1 MCGHPT
7 WLRTTSLPKPVP
19 PSRAV
24 PVSDAPETPPT
35 LLLERLLVVV
45 DEGRRTGT
53 HKLLTLL
60 ALMDA
65 AAASV
70 GEDLRPAR
78 ELSVRSVAEHV
89 LDVAWPHVVPF
100 AIERDAIHLRQM
112 NDQRRD
118 NELVQ
123 ASKEARHRADAIGA
137 RTSRQLRQADA
148 TIHEAAISRIE
159 RQLVRYPLA
168 LLQRTDADAP
178 DFLYHSW
185 PHERTPTAVA
195 RLQGR
200 DEPTIVWLPGAP
212 EALLRF
218 SALLRPLIE
227 LAFVRDVA
235 RWNDLDTAESRL
247 HAHLFGAARNALAAE
262 VKEELLDVQDRRC
275 FYDPEGQRQR
285 PEDLQVDHFL
295 PWARFH
301 ADGVANLVLARAS
314 HNASK
319 SDLFAATR
327 HVQAWRDS
335 LLERTA
341 VARRVGLD
349 HETPRTL
356 AMARA
361 GYGHLP
367 DDSPMWLRRVPSG
380 PGREVERL
388 TAERRV
394 EIAQLLRHDTYDL
407 AAEDPGA
414 WSSE

>member
-1 MCGHPT
+1 
-7 WLRTTSLPKPVP
+7 
-19 PSRAV
+19 
-24 PVSDAPETPPT
+24 VSDAVEAPPT

-70 GEDLRPAR
+70 GEDLRPAQ
-78 ELSVRSVAEHV
+78 ELPVRSVAEHV
-89 LDVAWPHVVPF
+89 LAVAWSHVIPF
-100 AIERDAIHLRQM
+100 AIERDAIRLRQM
-112 NDQRRD
+112 NDHRRS

-123 ASKEARHRADAIGA
+123 ATAEARHRADAIGA
-137 RTSRQLRQADA
+137 RTARQLRQADA
-148 TIHEAAISRIE
+148 AAHETAVSRIE

-185 PHERTPTAVA
+185 PHERTPTAIS

-200 DEPTIVWLPGAP
+200 DEPTLVWLPGAP

-235 RWNDLDTAESRL
+235 RWNNLDTAESRL
-247 HAHLFGAARNALAAE
+247 HAHLFGAVRLAWSAQL
-262 VKEELLDVQDRRC
+262 KEELLAVQDRRC
-275 FYDPEGQRQR
+275 FYDPEGRR
-285 PEDLQVDHFL
+285 FRAEDLQVDHFL
-295 PWARFH
+295 PWTRFH
-301 ADGVANLVLARAS
+301 ADGVANLVLARPS

-327 HVQAWRDS
+327 HVQAWQES
-335 LLERTA
+335 LPDRVA

-349 HETPRTL
+349 HETPRTV

-367 DDSPMWLRRVPSG
+367 EDSPLWLRRVSSG

-388 TAERRV
+388 TSDRRA
-394 EIAQLLRHDTYDL
+394 EIAQLLRHDRFDL
-407 AAEDPGA
+407 AAEERGS
-414 WSSE
+414 WSSK

>member
-1 MCGHPT
+1 M
-7 WLRTTSLPKPVP
+7 
-19 PSRAV
+19 
-24 PVSDAPETPPT
+24 SDAAETPPT
-35 LLLERLLVVV
+35 LLLERLLVVI

-65 AAASV
+65 TAASV
-70 GEDLRPAR
+70 GEDLHPAR

-89 LDVAWPHVVPF
+89 LTVAWPHVIPF
-100 AIERDAIHLRQM
+100 AIERDAILLRQM
-112 NDQRRD
+112 NDQRRS
-118 NELVQ
+118 NELVH
-123 ASKEARHRADAIGA
+123 ATAAARQRADAIGA

-148 TIHEAAISRIE
+148 AAHEAAVTRIE

-185 PHERTPTAVA
+185 PQERTPRAIA
-195 RLQGR
+195 RWQGR
-200 DEPTIVWLPGAP
+200 NESTIVWLPGVP

-235 RWNDLDTAESRL
+235 RWNALDTAESRL
-247 HAHLFGAARNALAAE
+247 HAHLFGTQRSALP
-262 VKEELLDVQDRRC
+262 VGLKEELLVLQDRRC
-275 FYDPEGQRQR
+275 FYDPEGRRLR

-295 PWARFH
+295 PWVRFH
-301 ADGVANLVLARAS
+301 ADGVANLVLARHS

-327 HVQAWRDS
+327 HVQAWRES
-335 LLERTA
+335 LGDRIA
-341 VARRVGLD
+341 VAERVGLD
-349 HETPRTL
+349 HEARPTL

-367 DDSPMWLRRVPSG
+367 DESPLWLRRLDRG
-380 PGREVERL
+380 GGREVERL
-388 TAERRV
+388 TRDRRT
-394 EIAQLLRHDTYDL
+394 EIAQFLGEDGHTL
-407 AAEDPGA
+407 AAETPGG
-414 WSSE
+414 WSST

>member
-1 MCGHPT
+1 MSD
-7 WLRTTSLPKPVP
+7 RT
-19 PSRAV
+19 A
-24 PVSDAPETPPT
+24 TPPT

-70 GEDLRPAR
+70 GEDMHPAG

-89 LDVAWPHVVPF
+89 LAVAWPHVVPF
-100 AIERDAIHLRQM
+100 ATERHAAPLRQM
-112 NDQRRD
+112 NDKRRS
-118 NELVQ
+118 NELIQ
-123 ASKEARHRADAIGA
+123 AAADARHRAESVGA
-137 RTSRQLRQADA
+137 RTPQQLRKADLEG
-148 TIHEAAISRIE
+148 HKAAITRIE

-168 LLQRTDADAP
+168 LLQRTDVDAP

-185 PHERTPTAVA
+185 PHERTPTAIA
-195 RLQGR
+195 RWQGR
-200 DEPTIVWLPGAP
+200 DEPMIVWLPGVP

-235 RWNDLDTAESRL
+235 RWNNLDTAESRL
-247 HAHLFGAARNALAAE
+247 HAHLFGAVRVAWSAE
-262 VKEELLDVQDRRC
+262 LKEELLAVQDRRC
-275 FYDPEGQRQR
+275 FYDPEGRR
-285 PEDLQVDHFL
+285 LRAEDLQVDHFL

-301 ADGVANLVLARAS
+301 ADGVANLVLARPS

-327 HVQAWRDS
+327 HVQAWQES
-335 LLERTA
+335 LRYRVA

-367 DDSPMWLRRVPSG
+367 DDSPLWLRRVSSG

-388 TAERRV
+388 TSDRRV
-394 EIAQLLRHDTYDL
+394 EIAQLLRNDKFHL
-407 AAEDPGA
+407 AAEDPGS

>member
-1 MCGHPT
+1 M
-7 WLRTTSLPKPVP
+7 
-19 PSRAV
+19 
-24 PVSDAPETPPT
+24 SDGEATPPT

-60 ALMDA
+60 ALLDA
-65 AAASV
+65 VAASV
-70 GEDLRPAR
+70 GEDLHPAD
-78 ELSVRSVAEHV
+78 ELSVRTVAEHV
-89 LDVAWPHVVPF
+89 LAVVWPHVVPF
-100 AIERDAIHLRQM
+100 ATERHAIRLHQM
-112 NDQRRD
+112 NDQRRSND
-118 NELVQ
+118 L
-123 ASKEARHRADAIGA
+123 AKAAADARHRADTVGA
-137 RTSRQLRQADA
+137 RTPRQLRAADPA
-148 TIHEAAISRIE
+148 AHEAAVSRIE

-185 PHERTPTAVA
+185 PQESTPVAVA
-195 RLQGR
+195 RKQSR
-200 DEPTIVWLPGAP
+200 DAPMIVWLPGVP

-235 RWNDLDTAESRL
+235 RWNNLDTAESRL
-247 HAHLFGAARNALAAE
+247 HAHLFGAARVAWSSEL
-262 VKEELLDVQDRRC
+262 KEELLAVQDRRC
-275 FYDPEGQRQR
+275 FYDPEGRR
-285 PEDLQVDHFL
+285 LRAEDLQVDHFL
-295 PWARFH
+295 PWVRFH
-301 ADGVANLVLARAS
+301 ADGVADLVLARPS

-319 SDLFAATR
+319 NDLFAASR
-327 HVQAWRDS
+327 HVQAWQESLRD
-335 LLERTA
+335 RIA

-367 DDSPMWLRRVPSG
+367 EDSPLWLRRVPSG

-388 TAERRV
+388 TSERRG
-394 EIAQLLRHDTYDL
+394 EIAQLLRHGRFNL
-407 AAEDPGA
+407 AAEDPGS
-414 WSSE
+414 WSPQ

>member
-1 MCGHPT
+1 M
-7 WLRTTSLPKPVP
+7 
-19 PSRAV
+19 
-24 PVSDAPETPPT
+24 SDAPETPPT

-70 GEDLRPAR
+70 DEDLRPAR
-78 ELSVRSVAEHV
+78 ELPVRSVAEHV
-89 LDVAWPHVVPF
+89 LEVAWPHVIPF
-100 AIERDAIHLRQM
+100 AIERDAIDLRQM

-123 ASKEARHRADAIGA
+123 ATKEARHRADAIGA

-148 TIHEAAISRIE
+148 AIHKAAVSRIE
-159 RQLVRYPLA
+159 HQLVRYPLA

-185 PHERTPTAVA
+185 PQESTPTAVA
-195 RLQGR
+195 RKQGR
-200 DEPTIVWLPGAP
+200 DEPMIVWLPGAP

-247 HAHLFGAARNALAAE
+247 QAHLFGAARVAWSSEL
-262 VKEELLDVQDRRC
+262 KEELLAVQDRRC

-301 ADGVANLVLARAS
+301 ADGVANLVLARPS
-314 HNASK
+314 RNASK
-319 SDLFAATR
+319 SDLFAASR
-327 HVQAWRDS
+327 HVQAWQESLRD
-335 LLERTA
+335 RVA
-341 VARRVGLD
+341 AARRVGLD

-367 DDSPMWLRRVPSG
+367 DESPLWLRQVPSG
-380 PGREVERL
+380 PGREIERL
-388 TAERRV
+388 TAERRI
-394 EIAQLLRHDTYDL
+394 EITQLLRHDRFDL
-407 AAEDPGA
+407 AAEDPGS

>member
-1 MCGHPT
+1 M
-7 WLRTTSLPKPVP
+7 
-19 PSRAV
+19 
-24 PVSDAPETPPT
+24 SDGTATPPT

-65 AAASV
+65 VAASV
-70 GEDLRPAR
+70 GEDLHPAD
-78 ELSVRSVAEHV
+78 ELSVRTVAEHV
-89 LDVAWPHVVPF
+89 LAVVWPHVVPF
-100 AIERDAIHLRQM
+100 ATDRHAIRLRQM
-112 NDQRRD
+112 NDRGRS

-123 ASKEARHRADAIGA
+123 AAADARHRADTVRA
-137 RTSRQLRQADA
+137 RTPRQLQQADPA
-148 TIHEAAISRIE
+148 AHEAAVTRIE

-185 PHERTPTAVA
+185 PQERTPTAVA
-195 RLQGR
+195 RSQGR
-200 DEPTIVWLPGAP
+200 DEPMIVWLPDVP

-235 RWNDLDTAESRL
+235 RWNNLDTAESRL
-247 HAHLFGAARNALAAE
+247 HAHLFGAVRVAWPAE
-262 VKEELLDVQDRRC
+262 LKEELLAVQDRRC
-275 FYDPEGQRQR
+275 FYDPEGRR
-285 PEDLQVDHFL
+285 LRAEDLQVDHFL

-301 ADGVANLVLARAS
+301 ADGVANLVLARPS

-327 HVQAWRDS
+327 HVQAWQES
-335 LLERTA
+335 LRYRVA

-367 DDSPMWLRRVPSG
+367 DDSPLWLRRVSSG

-388 TAERRV
+388 TSDRRV
-394 EIAQLLRHDTYDL
+394 EIAQLLRNDKFHL
-407 AAEDPGA
+407 AAEDPGS

>member
-1 MCGHPT
+1 M
-7 WLRTTSLPKPVP
+7 
-19 PSRAV
+19 
-24 PVSDAPETPPT
+24 SDAAETPPT
-35 LLLERLLVVV
+35 LLLERLLVVI

-70 GEDLRPAR
+70 GEDLHPAR

-89 LDVAWPHVVPF
+89 LTVVWPHVTPF
-100 AIERDAIHLRQM
+100 AIERDTVRLRQM
-112 NDQRRD
+112 NDQRP

-123 ASKEARHRADAIGA
+123 ATAVARDRADAIGA
-137 RTSRQLRQADA
+137 RTSRQLWQADA
-148 TIHEAAISRIE
+148 ASHQRAIDRIE
-159 RQLVRYPLA
+159 NQLVRYPLA

-185 PHERTPTAVA
+185 PQERTPRAIA
-195 RLQGR
+195 RWQDR
-200 DEPTIVWLPGAP
+200 DEPTIVWLPGVPA
-212 EALLRF
+212 ALLRF

-235 RWNDLDTAESRL
+235 RWNNLDTAESRL
-247 HAHLFGAARNALAAE
+247 HAHLFGAVRLAWSAE
-262 VKEELLDVQDRRC
+262 LKEELLAVQDQRC
-275 FYDPEGQRQR
+275 FYDPEGRR
-285 PEDLQVDHFL
+285 FRAEDLQVDHFL
-295 PWARFH
+295 PWTRFH
-301 ADGVANLVLARAS
+301 ADGVANLVLARPS

-327 HVQAWRDS
+327 HVQAWQESLRD
-335 LLERTA
+335 RVA

-367 DDSPMWLRRVPSG
+367 EDSPLWLRRVSSG

-388 TAERRV
+388 TSDRRA
-394 EIAQLLRHDTYDL
+394 EIAQLLRHDRFDL
-407 AAEDPGA
+407 AAENQGS
-414 WSSE
+414 WSSK